1 MNLLIFTPVLPEIAI
16 TIVSMFLLIIG
27 VFKKNEKTYTTI
39 SNLAILSL
47 LAVLFLIFSGSVP
60 KGVSFGGS
68 LITDSF
74 SLYLNAFNT
83 FQTLLSKKNQK
94 IARFD

>member
-16 TIVSMFLLIIG
+16 TIASMFLLIIG

-39 SNLAILSL
+39 SNLAIFSL

-60 KGVSFGGS
+60 KGIS
-68 LITDSF
+68 LG
-74 SLYLNAFNT
+74 AH
-83 FQTLLSKKNQK
+83 
-94 IARFD
+94 

>member
-47 LAVLFLIFSGSVP
+47 LVVLFLIFSGSVP

-74 SLYLNAFNT
+74 SLYLK
-83 FQTLLSKKNQK
+83 TLILIENK
-94 IARFD
+94 